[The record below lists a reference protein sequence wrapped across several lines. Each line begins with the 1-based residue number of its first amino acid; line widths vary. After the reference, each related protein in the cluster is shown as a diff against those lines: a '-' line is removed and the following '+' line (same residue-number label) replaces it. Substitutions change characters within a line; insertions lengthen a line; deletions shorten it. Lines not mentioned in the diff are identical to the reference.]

1 MEFTCYTLPNG
12 IRCIH
17 RQVRSAVTNCA
28 LTVNTGSRDEMAS
41 EQGLAHLLEHA
52 FFKGTTHR
60 RAYHINCRLE
70 NLGGELNAYTTKEET
85 VIHATTLRADF
96 AKAAE
101 LISDIVFCSV
111 FPEHELEKEK
121 EVIVDEINSYK
132 DSPVDRIF
140 DDFEDLLFAGSSLG
154 HNILG
159 RKADLMKYRR
169 EDLLAF
175 VKRTYNTDQMVF
187 SVIGNLS
194 FRRFTEV
201 CDRFFGGIP
210 SSVRN
215 FGRDAVAEYKPF
227 EKTINRKC
235 YQTHCIIGGRAYN
248 LNDDRRLGL
257 SLLTNLLGG
266 PSANSLLNLAVRER
280 SGLSYNIEA
289 GYTPFS
295 NTGLATIYFGTEK
308 EKTEECIE
316 LVDRVLN
323 DIRSGR
329 LSDRRLSIAKK
340 QYVGQIAIAMEH
352 NENYMLSAARS
363 YLVYNQMDPADVIC
377 RKIQELTRDELVAI
391 ANEVYGKEN
400 LSTLIYR

>member
-1 MEFTCYTLPNG
+1 MLSDTL
-12 IRCIH
+12 H
-17 RQVRSAVTNCA
+17 
-28 LTVNTGSRDEMAS
+28 
-41 EQGLAHLLEHA
+41 
-52 FFKGTTHR
+52 
-60 RAYHINCRLE
+60 
-70 NLGGELNAYTTKEET
+70 
-85 VIHATTLRADF
+85 
-96 AKAAE
+96 
-101 LISDIVFCSV
+101 
-111 FPEHELEKEK
+111 
-121 EVIVDEINSYK
+121 
-132 DSPVDRIF
+132 
-140 DDFEDLLFAGSSLG
+140 
-154 HNILG
+154 
-159 RKADLMKYRR
+159 YRW
-169 EDLLAF
+169 
-175 VKRTYNTDQMVF
+175 T
-187 SVIGNLS
+187 
-194 FRRFTEV
+194 
-201 CDRFFGGIP
+201 
-210 SSVRN
+210 
-215 FGRDAVAEYKPF
+215 
-227 EKTINRKC
+227 
-235 YQTHCIIGGRAYN
+235 AYN